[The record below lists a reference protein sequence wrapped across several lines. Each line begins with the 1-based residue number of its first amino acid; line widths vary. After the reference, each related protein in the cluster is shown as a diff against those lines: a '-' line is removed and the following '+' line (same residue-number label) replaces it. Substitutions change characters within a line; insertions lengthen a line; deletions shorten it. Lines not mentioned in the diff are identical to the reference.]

1 MHTSSTC
8 MRTSS
13 GLAFDAEKNEE
24 GKRRK
29 EGNAVQPLTELDR
42 FEKSWESAMV
52 ACSRIALEHQTRKK
66 RFVRRH
72 VGAPKCDEEVYK
84 TIRRYAER
92 DGKKSGYC
100 QSLSVLSKIISI

>member
-13 GLAFDAEKNEE
+13 GLAFNAGEE
-24 GKRRK
+24 RGGKERK

-66 RFVRRH
+66 RFVR
-72 VGAPKCDEEVYK
+72 GDTLACLSAMKKYIKLLEDMLKE
-84 TIRRYAER
+84 TER
-92 DGKKSGYC
+92 NRDIIN
-100 QSLSVLSKIISI
+100 LSI